1 MRALKKII
9 FVIAIS
15 VLTLCVAS
23 CDNCQGELDPAT
35 FDDVANQVFM
45 LLIGNDEM
53 TSNFLFEHPENFG
66 LEHYEPSLPTPG
78 LTSDASKVLINLTIG
93 SIKRYDYNKLNEDQ
107 KMTYN
112 IIVDLVDNINAK
124 TMEMGYLSNNYLG
137 SYLGYQA
144 QLPLLLVEYKFRT
157 KLDIENYFKY
167 LDLVPET
174 FEAYVNF
181 EIEKADNGYG
191 MPDFVI
197 DKVVMQCQNFISKVD
212 SSEHFMITT
221 INKKIDECSFLT
233 SEEKTLYK
241 ETNVEKVMGPL
252 LEGYRYVQTELP
264 KLKGR
269 ATNNMG
275 LAHYINSKGEEI
287 GKMYYELDFQDTVG
301 YKISVE
307 DAIRYIENKIA
318 IYEEKLTYYQNLVL
332 TDEEFRNEVLNYQ
345 LMNQTPE
352 EQLSYYET
360 AFDSYFPPLTSKPKI
375 TVKYIDKAMEE
386 NFSPAAYMTS
396 AIDNF
401 TEEFIYLNNADIKD
415 EYGNLDYNY
424 LYTTLAHEGY
434 PGHPVSYTHLRAHE
448 T

>member
-157 KLDIENYFKY
+157 KLDI
-167 LDLVPET
+167 
-174 FEAYVNF
+174 
-181 EIEKADNGYG
+181 
-191 MPDFVI
+191 
-197 DKVVMQCQNFISKVD
+197 
-212 SSEHFMITT
+212 
-221 INKKIDECSFLT
+221 
-233 SEEKTLYK
+233 
-241 ETNVEKVMGPL
+241 
-252 LEGYRYVQTELP
+252 
-264 KLKGR
+264 
-269 ATNNMG
+269 
-275 LAHYINSKGEEI
+275 
-287 GKMYYELDFQDTVG
+287 
-301 YKISVE
+301 
-307 DAIRYIENKIA
+307 
-318 IYEEKLTYYQNLVL
+318 
-332 TDEEFRNEVLNYQ
+332 
-345 LMNQTPE
+345 
-352 EQLSYYET
+352 
-360 AFDSYFPPLTSKPKI
+360 
-375 TVKYIDKAMEE
+375 
-386 NFSPAAYMTS
+386 
-396 AIDNF
+396 
-401 TEEFIYLNNADIKD
+401 
-415 EYGNLDYNY
+415 
-424 LYTTLAHEGY
+424 
-434 PGHPVSYTHLRAHE
+434 
-448 T
+448 

>member
-167 LDLVPET
+167 LLHKET
-174 FEAYVNF
+174 YIFKKSKNF
-181 EIEKADNGYG
+181 
-191 MPDFVI
+191 
-197 DKVVMQCQNFISKVD
+197 
-212 SSEHFMITT
+212 
-221 INKKIDECSFLT
+221 
-233 SEEKTLYK
+233 KTLK
-241 ETNVEKVMGPL
+241 N
-252 LEGYRYVQTELP
+252 
-264 KLKGR
+264 
-269 ATNNMG
+269 
-275 LAHYINSKGEEI
+275 I
-287 GKMYYELDFQDTVG
+287 
-301 YKISVE
+301 
-307 DAIRYIENKIA
+307 
-318 IYEEKLTYYQNLVL
+318 
-332 TDEEFRNEVLNYQ
+332 
-345 LMNQTPE
+345 
-352 EQLSYYET
+352 
-360 AFDSYFPPLTSKPKI
+360 
-375 TVKYIDKAMEE
+375 
-386 NFSPAAYMTS
+386 
-396 AIDNF
+396 
-401 TEEFIYLNNADIKD
+401 IYLFLKTI
-415 EYGNLDYNY
+415 
-424 LYTTLAHEGY
+424 
-434 PGHPVSYTHLRAHE
+434 
-448 T
+448 